1 MDVSAYDVANFFED
15 YETSK
20 TATRA
25 NSKYMADYVRAMN
38 VDGLG
43 GVKNWTVCLINVSG
57 NGEPFSIAGLD
68 VGAGIFRKE
77 GAGVSSFETTCSIH
91 TMTSAG
97 HEYFDYSQ
105 AQLDKE
111 HELREMYSADPSINR
126 VNEKIRKETRPFDQ
140 GLLILYPIADAG
152 KLTAQKED
160 HNTPFGFAAVFPDRK
175 GKGNLK
181 SYRMNDIAL
190 EKDNDEFYG

>member
-1 MDVSAYDVANFFED
+1 M
-15 YETSK
+15 
-20 TATRA
+20 
-25 NSKYMADYVRAMN
+25 
-38 VDGLG
+38 
-43 GVKNWTVCLINVSG
+43 
-57 NGEPFSIAGLD
+57 
-68 VGAGIFRKE
+68 GAIP
-77 GAGVSSFETTCSIH
+77 S

-126 VNEKIRKETRPFDQ
+126 VNEKIRKETRSFDQ

>member
-1 MDVSAYDVANFFED
+1 MDVPAYYVANFFEN
-15 YETSK
+15 YETSR

-38 VDGLG
+38 IDGLG
-43 GVKNWTVCLINVSG
+43 GIKNWTVCLINVSG
-57 NGEPFSIAGLD
+57 NGESFSVAGLN

-77 GAGVSSFETTCSIH
+77 GSGVSSFETTCSIH

-111 HELREMYSADPSINR
+111 KALRAMYTADPSINW

-152 KLTAQKED
+152 KLTAQKGD